1 MNTNFSSFL
10 VLHLN
15 VIHGSICIP
24 YCQYVSESICIPHYQ
39 YVSVSSMRYKCILAY
54 LRKSVQS
61 ENRKYY
67 LVIFHLIVRDCC
79 WGKRDQ
85 ERSPQN
91 KDLHYNGVVM
101 ILFLRLTNYQ
111 NPILKGVVNFG
122 LKEKAVIKNLFA
134 NLRSK
139 PSQFI

>member
-24 YCQYVSESICIPHYQ
+24 YFQ